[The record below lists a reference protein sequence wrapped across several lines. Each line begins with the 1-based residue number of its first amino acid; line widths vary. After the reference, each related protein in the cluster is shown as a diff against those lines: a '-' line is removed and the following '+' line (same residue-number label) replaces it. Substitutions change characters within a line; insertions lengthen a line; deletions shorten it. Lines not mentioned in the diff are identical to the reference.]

1 MNRNEIVDFLH
12 ETCRVRKGD
21 LRSIKAIVAAA
32 KEERYTVEKDGVD
45 NFIIYETDAIQDF
58 TKPLRIVRAIPNLP
72 KTECYN
78 GVPVAQLIE
87 SIYWGG
93 CFSYSAWCYLAN
105 KQDGE
110 YINFSDLGKEEDK
123 IAIAKS
129 FEILKMHGHL
139 EETEAELVFYLY
151 GQNSICG
158 KYPYRY
164 FDHDEGLRLAPI
176 ICNW

>member
-1 MNRNEIVDFLH
+1 MNRNEIIDFLH
-12 ETCRVRKGD
+12 ETCKVRKGD
-21 LRSIKAIVAAA
+21 LRSVKAIIAAA

-58 TKPLRIVRAIPNLP
+58 TKPLRIVRNIPNLP

-78 GVPVAQLIE
+78 GVPVAQLIG
-87 SIYWGG
+87 SICYGG
-93 CFSYSAWCYLAN
+93 CFNYSAWCYLAN

-110 YINFSDLGKEEDK
+110 YINFSDFGKEEDK

-139 EETEAELVFYLY
+139 EETETELVFYLY
-151 GQNSICG
+151 GQNSIYG